1 LTAIQYALYKDSDID
16 DFFDE
21 IKLAADVCPSEV
33 HFQTLLGMGIKA
45 ISRIKWECNK
55 SVKSQYSL
63 ASSYSNFT
71 GHLFSIFSQWFNPKI
86 VEVKPNLEE
95 IVLCLH
101 DLMHKLSAVHNYNY
115 DVSIKIPSKLDE
127 DMELWQKYLFSE
139 SKLVEISQ
147 NGKLQKRRISVILN
161 SFMKRDKR
169 VVVNNVES

>member
-1 LTAIQYALYKDSDID
+1 
-16 DFFDE
+16 
-21 IKLAADVCPSEV
+21 
-33 HFQTLLGMGIKA
+33 
-45 ISRIKWECNK
+45 
-55 SVKSQYSL
+55 
-63 ASSYSNFT
+63 
-71 GHLFSIFSQWFNPKI
+71 
-86 VEVKPNLEE
+86 
-95 IVLCLH
+95 
-101 DLMHKLSAVHNYNY
+101 MHKLSAVHNYNY